1 MMFDKF
7 FKNNLFH
14 KFLHFQSKIQKQERE
29 FFFYKE
35 LIQYAPCLFKVLGII
50 LLF

>member
-14 KFLHFQSKIQKQERE
+14 KFLHFQSNIQKKKGN
-29 FFFYKE
+29 FFFNKE
-35 LIQYAPCLFKVLGII
+35 LIQYAPCLSKVIGII